1 MVGGSSSSSSLSY
14 NQSEQEYMA
23 SSKGMMSEE

>member
-1 MVGGSSSSSSLSY
+1 MVGGSSSSSLSY